1 MPSSNESKTHATLL
15 LRVRDLGD
23 QAAWA
28 EFLERYGPKIY
39 GWCRRQRLQEAD
51 AADVTQDVL
60 SKLVAVMQ
68 RFEYHPGRGS
78 FRAWLKT
85 VTRNAIH
92 DVAAKWDQAVRATG
106 SELGH
111 EQLTQLQAPEAIAEL
126 QATLEDEAQQEVLRE
141 AEARVRLRVRPHTWE
156 AYQGTAVQQRPS
168 TEIAAALGIPVSEVY
183 VARSRVLKML
193 RQEVEKL
200 SPPEE

>member
-1 MPSSNESKTHATLL
+1 MPPSHESNTHSTLL
-15 LRVRDLGD
+15 LRVRDLSD
-23 QAAWA
+23 QAAWSQ
-28 EFLERYGPKIY
+28 FLEQYGPKIY

-51 AADVTQDVL
+51 AADVTQEVL
-60 SKLVAVMQ
+60 GKLVTVMQ
-68 RFEYHPGRGS
+68 KFEYHPGRGS

-92 DVAAKWDQAVRATG
+92 DVAQKWDRAVRATG
-106 SELGH
+106 STLSQEKLV
-111 EQLTQLQAPEAIAEL
+111 ELQAPEAMADL
-126 QATLEDEAQQEVLRE
+126 QAALEDEARQEILRE

-156 AYQGTAVQQRPS
+156 AYQATAVQLRPS
-168 TEIAAALGIPVSEVY
+168 TEVATTLGIPVSEVY